1 GAFDQAV
8 AAIDGDRR
16 ARQELRKPQPDV
28 AVVNRGL
35 LAGGVH
41 PADVEG
47 LATLFVR
54 LSGFEPMEYILG
66 QWNRSDLLID
76 ELKRIGR
83 RLREAGSA
91 LDPAEG
97 AQLLRQIHRVNT
109 TLVPLEDDLAQTLAE
124 IQRTAQS
131 FLIGGILII
140 S

>member
-1 GAFDQAV
+1 
-8 AAIDGDRR
+8 
-16 ARQELRKPQPDV
+16 
-28 AVVNRGL
+28 
-35 LAGGVH
+35 
-41 PADVEG
+41 
-47 LATLFVR
+47 VR

-66 QWNRSDLLID
+66 QWNRSDLLIE

-140 S
+140 SGVLLIGGIMLSRRFLGQNEEMQRTMAESQSQLRNLVET